1 MSTGN
6 GPMEPEENHKEPSE
20 AYFQELGQIQQIIE
34 REANN
39 SFKIKGW
46 TITLVVVVIL
56 FRAED
61 HQILLRFIPL
71 ISFWYLDSYYL
82 KQERKFRRLYDWVRS
97 NRINNN
103 KYFFDMNPSRFS
115 KDTDSIFNIM
125 KSKAQLI
132 FYGMIV
138 FLLVVVFITSLFIN
152 GNSSDIYQILN
163 GIFGN

>member
-6 GPMEPEENHKEPSE
+6 GPMEPEENYKEPSE

-56 FRAED
+56 FRAGD
-61 HQILLRFIPL
+61 YQIFLGFIPL
-71 ISFWYLDSYYL
+71 VSFWYLDSYYL

-97 NRINNN
+97 NRINN
-103 KYFFDMNPSRFS
+103 KEDFFDMNPSRFS
-115 KDTDSIFNIM
+115 ENTDTIFKIM
-125 KSKAQLI
+125 WSKTQLI
-132 FYGMIV
+132 FME
-138 FLLVVVFITSLFIN
+138 
-152 GNSSDIYQILN
+152 
-163 GIFGN
+163 